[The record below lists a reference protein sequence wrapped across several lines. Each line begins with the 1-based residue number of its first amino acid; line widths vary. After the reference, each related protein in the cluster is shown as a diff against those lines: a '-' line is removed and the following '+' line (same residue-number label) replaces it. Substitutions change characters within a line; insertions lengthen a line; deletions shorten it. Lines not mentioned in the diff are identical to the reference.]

1 MELLGRQF
9 FLSPFVTLSYPYLRT
24 DQPHLLNCYPLLQQ
38 QVVFL
43 VYLKFLMLSVLVMM
57 LMLTTQQKDYRQ
69 SLVLLSLVLRVW
81 EEVLRS
87 FLTFFRLQLFDFK
100 FTPYLRMDLPH
111 LLNCY
116 PSLQQQVVSLV
127 QLKFWVLSELVMN
140 LMLKIQ
146 RKGYLQ
152 SFEQSSLVL
161 KVWEEV
167 SMRFLTFCLLQL
179 FDFKFSPYF
188 KMDRYRLTNPHPY
201 FIKELADQRVV
212 LRLVVWNHFV
222 SE

>member
-9 FLSPFVTLSYPYLRT
+9 FLSPFASLSYPYLRT
-24 DQPHLLNCYPLLQQ
+24 DQPHLLNCYPSFQQ
-38 QVVFL
+38 WVVSL
-43 VYLKFLMLSVLVMM
+43 VQLKFWVLSVLVMM

-69 SLVLLSLVLRVW
+69 SLVLLLLVLRVW

-87 FLTFFRLQLFDFK
+87 FLTFCLLQLFDFK
-100 FTPYLRMDLPH
+100 FSPYLRMDQPH

-116 PSLQQQVVSLV
+116 PSLQQWVVSLV
-127 QLKFWVLSELVMN
+127 QLKFWVLSVLVMI

-152 SFEQSSLVL
+152 SFKQSSLVL

-212 LRLVVWNHFV
+212 LRLVVLNHFV